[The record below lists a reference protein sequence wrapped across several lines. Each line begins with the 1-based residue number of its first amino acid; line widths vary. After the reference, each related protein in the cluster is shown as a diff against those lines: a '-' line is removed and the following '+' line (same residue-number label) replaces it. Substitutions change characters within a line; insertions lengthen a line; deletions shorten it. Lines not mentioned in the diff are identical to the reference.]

1 MHKENEIY
9 MNKKAIIAML
19 LIIISMVAQAQQIKV
34 EYENKVNSLPELMQQ
49 CFQMQGVQHL
59 HLTIKG
65 DFNSKRA

>member
-1 MHKENEIY
+1 
-9 MNKKAIIAML
+9 ML